1 MGLQN
6 PSRETRFSG
15 ANGDK
20 EISMFPVQLTSS
32 KIGNR
37 TRFIFILAI
46 ICDGQH
52 VCCLLIPIISD
63 VRLVDAPAGVA

>member
-1 MGLQN
+1 MGLPN
-6 PSRETRFSG
+6 PSRETKFSG
-15 ANGDK
+15 ANGNR
-20 EISMFPVQLTSS
+20 EIFMFPVQLTSS
-32 KIGNR
+32 KIGKR

-52 VCCLLIPIISD
+52 VCCMLIPFISD